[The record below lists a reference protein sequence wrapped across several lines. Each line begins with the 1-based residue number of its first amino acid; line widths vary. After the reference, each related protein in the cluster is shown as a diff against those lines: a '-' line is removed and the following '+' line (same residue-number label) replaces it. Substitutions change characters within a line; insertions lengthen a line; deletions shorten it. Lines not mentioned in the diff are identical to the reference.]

1 MNKKK
6 LKGERKWTYYTKKI
20 LEDMINTDKELNKH
34 KYKIYC
40 DTDEAKKTLSAVV
53 SLNKYIKCSNN
64 EIHDIDKSINDFTN
78 NKFHPDILITEDVIN
93 EGISY
98 SIPRLV
104 IESKYNGTSFTPHE
118 ILAYNYKA
126 DLHKKLYPGLRYGL
140 IIGNSSYINNT
151 TIRFGNNFDFILS
164 LSDEVSD
171 KEKEKLMDIVK
182 KNLDYATKL
191 ESIIDD
197 KNKSISCVCIENN
210 IEFEDIK

>member
-1 MNKKK
+1 MNKKE
-6 LKGERKWTYYTKKI
+6 LNGERKWTQYIKKL
-20 LEDMINTDKELNKH
+20 LEDMISNDKKLNKH
-34 KYKIYC
+34 NYKIYC
-40 DTDEAKKTLSAVV
+40 DTDKAKKTLSAVI
-53 SLNKYIKCSNN
+53 SLNKYIKYSNN
-64 EIHDIDKSINDFTN
+64 IDKSINDFTN
-78 NKFHPDILITEDVIN
+78 NKFHPDILIIEDVVN

-197 KNKSISCVCIENN
+197 KNKKISCICIENN
-210 IEFEDIK
+210 IMFKDKK

>member
-1 MNKKK
+1 MNNKK
-6 LKGERKWTYYTKKI
+6 LNGERKWTRYIKRL
-20 LEDMINTDKELNKH
+20 LEDVITTDNELNKH
-34 KYKIYC
+34 NYKIHC
-40 DTDEAKKTLSAVV
+40 DTDEVKKTLSAVI
-53 SLNKYIKCSNN
+53 SLNKYIKYSNN
-64 EIHDIDKSINDFTN
+64 DIKNVDKSINDFSN

-93 EGISY
+93 GDISY

-104 IESKYNGTSFTPHE
+104 IESKYKGSSFTPHE

-164 LSDEVSD
+164 LSDIVSN
-171 KEKEKLMDIVK
+171 KEKEMLINVVK

-210 IEFEDIK
+210 IKFEDIK

>member
-1 MNKKK
+1 MIDKN
-6 LKGERKWTYYTKKI
+6 LKGERKWTYYVKKI
-20 LEDMINTDKELNKH
+20 LENMINTDKELSKH
-34 KYKIYC
+34 SYKIYC
-40 DTDEAKKTLSAVV
+40 DTDGVKKTLSAVI
-53 SLNKYIKCSNN
+53 SLNKYIKYSNN
-64 EIHDIDKSINDFTN
+64 DIKDIDKSINDFTN
-78 NKFHPDILITEDVIN
+78 NKFHPDILITEDIIVS
-93 EGISY
+93 GISY

-164 LSDEVSD
+164 LSDIVSS
-171 KEKEKLMDIVK
+171 KEKEMLINVVK

-210 IEFEDIK
+210 IIFKNKK